1 MVIFSTNKKN
11 TEKCGKNCLQ
21 KDDDGKKT
29 FAEDNFSFPPP
40 PQPSRKIM
48 VRPLWVPH
56 ISMSYY
62 DSTDKRISHDTR
74 NNEYRF
80 YCCHCYVIC
89 FVHSGEGS
97 VFVSSLKNKTKQLF
111 HSLNNTELC

>member
-1 MVIFSTNKKN
+1 MFAETYMFKKMF
-11 TEKCGKNCLQ
+11 E
-21 KDDDGKKT
+21 
-29 FAEDNFSFPPP
+29 EDNFSSPLPP
-40 PQPSRKIM
+40 PSRKIM

-74 NNEYRF
+74 NNEYRS
-80 YCCHCYVIC
+80 YCRHCYVIC
-89 FVHSGEGS
+89 FVHSGKGS
-97 VFVSSLKNKTKQLF
+97 VFLSSLKNKTKQLF

>member
-1 MVIFSTNKKN
+1 M
-11 TEKCGKNCLQ
+11 
-21 KDDDGKKT
+21 
-29 FAEDNFSFPPP
+29 FAEDNFSSPPL
-40 PQPSRKIM
+40 SRKIM

-56 ISMSYY
+56 ISMSYN

-74 NNEYRF
+74 NNEYTIHR
-80 YCCHCYVIC
+80 CHCYVIC
-89 FVHSGEGS
+89 FIHSGKGS

>member
-1 MVIFSTNKKN
+1 MWKKIVCKKM
-11 TEKCGKNCLQ
+11 TMEKKRLQ
-21 KDDDGKKT
+21 KII
-29 FAEDNFSFPPP
+29 FHSPPTP

-74 NNEYRF
+74 NDEYGN
-80 YCCHCYVIC
+80 YCRYCYVIC
-89 FVHSGEGS
+89 FVHSGKGS